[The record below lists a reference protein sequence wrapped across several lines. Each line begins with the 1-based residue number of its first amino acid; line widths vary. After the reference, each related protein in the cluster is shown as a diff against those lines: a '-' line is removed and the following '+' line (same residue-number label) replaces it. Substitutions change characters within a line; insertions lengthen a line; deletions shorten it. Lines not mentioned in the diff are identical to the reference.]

1 MYAVKCT
8 PTKVEYPSVT
18 VTLWT
23 DNQLAVVTCTSVS
36 VNLGHLINLPNLSN
50 SLSRTGTY
58 NMPSS
63 FNIESVSMNQLLLA
77 MCSSNVKLVK

>member
-18 VTLWT
+18 VTLWA

-50 SLSRTGTY
+50 SLLRTGTY

-63 FNIESVSMNQLLLA
+63 FNIESILLNQLLLL
-77 MCSSNVKLVK
+77 MCWSNVKSVK